1 MRSRYRREPLPGS
14 RAFSEAVSTNY
25 KSCGMKDTVEEWRG
39 EGKTVADLRAKG
51 FDERLTI
58 ALPTEWSALKPGSMS

>member
-1 MRSRYRREPLPGS
+1 MSHCQVLERFG
-14 RAFSEAVSTNY
+14 EAVSTNCNSHGMMDTME
-25 KSCGMKDTVEEWRG
+25 KWTVGGEIDGRSSC
-39 EGKTVADLRAKG
+39 KG